1 MRRAPADVEDLAA
14 RIGVGLTVG
23 AVWASDS
30 GGVRQEVRHR
40 SIARKFAIS
49 ASHCTAWRT
58 PGTQPFDAGVL
69 TFRTT
74 SGRAAFPPCYGAGA
88 MAGDPLF
95 FRDLALVLLA
105 AVVGGALAWRTGQ
118 PLVLGYV
125 LGGMAVSPFTP
136 GPAMADAHHFEAFA
150 EIGVVLLMFSVGLE
164 FSLKDLLRVKGVALG
179 GGTLGTVLSIG
190 LAVAVGLAL
199 GWPPL
204 QGLVVGIVISVASTM
219 VLARLLLDRGELHTR
234 HGRVLVGISLVEDL
248 AVVVLL
254 ALMPALGALAADRL
268 LMIGRGLGTAA
279 LVLVPFVALAARVVS
294 PLLTRVART
303 RDQELFLLVAL
314 ALGLGTAALTQAIGL
329 SLALG
334 AFLAGLLIS
343 TSDFAH
349 ETLARLL
356 PLRDTFGAFFFVTI
370 GALIDPRRVFDNLP
384 LLGTLVALVVVGKLL
399 IRFGVVWLFGETL
412 WTAVLVGIGLA
423 QIGEFSFVLVQ
434 AAREAGHIGA
444 DVYQATLAASLLTI
458 LINAAL
464 VRVAPRYLG
473 ALRAA
478 GPAPPEVDAAAHELE
493 RHVILCGYGRV
504 GSAVAEALD
513 TFHVRWVAIENDP
526 DVVRGLRER
535 GVPSLFGDAVHR
547 RLLEHAGAERA
558 ALAVVA
564 LPETDRVRLVV
575 RNLRALNATVP
586 ILARA
591 HAAEHHELLRQA
603 GATEVIQ
610 PELEAASTLIRHALR
625 RLALPRERVLAYLE
639 QYREAMDLV
648 GPHPVEGGLPQLREV
663 TLDDGGLA
671 DRSLHD
677 ARVRERFGVSVVA
690 ITRADGTSVPHP
702 SADTVLRAGDRV
714 RLFGLPEQIDALLA
728 YAARE

>member
-1 MRRAPADVEDLAA
+1 
-14 RIGVGLTVG
+14 
-23 AVWASDS
+23 
-30 GGVRQEVRHR
+30 
-40 SIARKFAIS
+40 
-49 ASHCTAWRT
+49 
-58 PGTQPFDAGVL
+58 
-69 TFRTT
+69 
-74 SGRAAFPPCYGAGA
+74 

-105 AVVGGALAWRTGQ
+105 AVLGGALAWRLGQ

-136 GPAMADAHHFEAFA
+136 GPAVADAHHFEAFA

-164 FSLKDLLRVKGVALG
+164 FSLRDLRRVQGVAIV
-179 GGTLGTVLSIG
+179 GGTLGTALSIV
-190 LAVAVGLAL
+190 LTVAAGLAL
-199 GWPPL
+199 GWPPR

-254 ALMPALGALAADRL
+254 ALMPALGALGTERL
-268 LMIGRGLGTAA
+268 LMIGRGLGLAA
-279 LVLVPFVALAARVVS
+279 LVLLPFVALAARVLP

-303 RDQELFLLVAL
+303 RDQELLLMVAL
-314 ALGLGTAALTQAIGL
+314 ALGLGAAALTQAVGL

-334 AFLAGLLIS
+334 AFMAGLLVS

-349 ETLARLL
+349 EMLARLL

-370 GALIDPRRVFDNLP
+370 GALIDPRHVLDHLS
-384 LLGTLVALVVVGKLL
+384 LLGVMVALVVVGKFLV
-399 IRFGVVWLFGETL
+399 RFGVVWLFGETL
-412 WTAVLVGIGLA
+412 WTALLTGIGLA

-434 AAREAGHIGA
+434 AARHEGYIGT
-444 DVYQATLAASLLTI
+444 DVYQTTLAASLLTI
-458 LINAAL
+458 VINAVL

-478 GPAPPEVDAAAHELE
+478 GPAPPEADPTARDLQA
-493 RHVILCGYGRV
+493 HVILCGYGRV

-513 TFHVRWVAIENDP
+513 TFHVRWVAIETDP

-535 GVPSLFGDAVHR
+535 GVPSLFGDASHH
-547 RLLEHAGAERA
+547 RLLEQAGAVRA

-564 LPETDRVRLVV
+564 LPETERVRLVV
-575 RNLRALNATVP
+575 RNLRALNTTVP

-591 HAAEHHELLRQA
+591 HDREHHEPLRQA

-625 RLALPRERVLAYLE
+625 RLELPRERVLAYLE
-639 QYREAMDLV
+639 QYREAMDLARTLR
-648 GPHPVEGGLPQLREV
+648 VEGGFPQLREV
-663 TLDDGGLA
+663 TLDAGGLT
-671 DRSLHD
+671 DRTLHD

-690 ITRADGTSVPHP
+690 ITRADGTLVPHP
-702 SADTVLRAGDRV
+702 SADTVLRVGDRV

-728 YAARE
+728 HASPD

>member
-1 MRRAPADVEDLAA
+1 MAD
-14 RIGVGLTVG
+14 
-23 AVWASDS
+23 
-30 GGVRQEVRHR
+30 
-40 SIARKFAIS
+40 S
-49 ASHCTAWRT
+49 AHETFSPR
-58 PGTQPFDAGVL
+58 GVL
-69 TFRTT
+69 TPSTAPGRVPFPGS
-74 SGRAAFPPCYGAGA
+74 SGPRASRAACYRAGA
-88 MAGDPLF
+88 MAGDPQF

-105 AVVGGALAWRTGQ
+105 AVLGGALAWRLGQ

-125 LGGMAVSPFTP
+125 LGGMAISPFTP
-136 GPAMADAHHFEAFA
+136 GPAVADTHNFEAFA
-150 EIGVVLLMFSVGLE
+150 EIGVVLLMFCVGLE
-164 FSLKDLLRVKGVALG
+164 FSLKDLQRVKGVALI
-179 GGTLGTVLSIG
+179 GGTLGTALSIG
-190 LAVAVGLAL
+190 LAVVVGLAL

-204 QGLVVGIVISVASTM
+204 QGLVIGIVICVASTM

-268 LMIGRGLGTAA
+268 LMIGRGLGIAA
-279 LVLVPFVALAARVVS
+279 LVLVPFVAVAARVIA

-303 RDQELFLLVAL
+303 RNQELFLMVAL
-314 ALGLGTAALTQAIGL
+314 AIGLGTAALTQAVGL

-356 PLRDTFGAFFFVTI
+356 PLRDTFGAFFFVTV

-384 LLGTLVALVVVGKLL
+384 LLVTMVALVVVGKLVV
-399 IRFGVVWLFGETL
+399 RVGVVRLFGETL
-412 WTAVLVGIGLA
+412 RTALLTGIGLA
-423 QIGEFSFVLVQ
+423 QIGEFSFVLVK
-434 AAREAGHIGA
+434 AAREEGHIGA
-444 DVYQATLAASLLTI
+444 DVYQVTLAASLITI

-464 VRVAPRYLG
+464 VRLAPRYLG
-473 ALRAA
+473 ALRV
-478 GPAPPEVDAAAHELE
+478 GPALPEVDPAAPELE

-513 TFHVRWVAIENDP
+513 TFHVRWIAIENDP

-535 GVPSLFGDAVHR
+535 GIPSLFGDAGHR
-547 RLLEHAGAERA
+547 RLLEQAGAGRA

-564 LPETDRVRLVV
+564 LPETQRVRLVV
-575 RNLRALNATVP
+575 RHLRALNATVP

-591 HAAEHHELLRQA
+591 HDRDHHEPLRQA

-625 RLALPRERVLAYLE
+625 RLELPRERVLAYLE
-639 QYREAMDLV
+639 QYREAMGLA
-648 GPHPVEGGLPQLREV
+648 GPHPVEGGLPQLEEV
-663 TLDDGGLA
+663 TLEAGSLT
-671 DRSLHD
+671 DRTLHD

-690 ITRADGTSVPHP
+690 ITRADGTLVPHP
-702 SADTVLRAGDRV
+702 SADTVLRPGDRV

-728 YAARE
+728 YAARPE

>member
-1 MRRAPADVEDLAA
+1 MAD
-14 RIGVGLTVG
+14 
-23 AVWASDS
+23 
-30 GGVRQEVRHR
+30 
-40 SIARKFAIS
+40 S
-49 ASHCTAWRT
+49 AHETFSPR
-58 PGTQPFDAGVL
+58 GVL
-69 TFRTT
+69 TPSTAPGRVPFPGS
-74 SGRAAFPPCYGAGA
+74 SGPRASRAACYRAGA
-88 MAGDPLF
+88 MAGDPQF

-105 AVVGGALAWRTGQ
+105 AVLGGALAWRLGQ

-125 LGGMAVSPFTP
+125 LGGMAISPFTP
-136 GPAMADAHHFEAFA
+136 GPAVADTHNFEAFA
-150 EIGVVLLMFSVGLE
+150 EIGVVLLMFCVGLE
-164 FSLKDLLRVKGVALG
+164 FSLKDLQRVKGVALI
-179 GGTLGTVLSIG
+179 GGTLGTALSIG
-190 LAVAVGLAL
+190 LAVVVGLAL

-204 QGLVVGIVISVASTM
+204 QGLVIGIVICVASTM

-268 LMIGRGLGTAA
+268 LMIGRGLGIAA
-279 LVLVPFVALAARVVS
+279 LVLVPFVAVAARVVA

-303 RDQELFLLVAL
+303 RDQELFLMVAL
-314 ALGLGTAALTQAIGL
+314 AIGLGTAALNQAVGL

-356 PLRDTFGAFFFVTI
+356 PLRDTFGAFFFVTV

-384 LLGTLVALVVVGKLL
+384 LLATMVALVVVGKLV
-399 IRFGVVWLFGETL
+399 IRVGVVRLFGETL
-412 WTAVLVGIGLA
+412 WTALLTGIGLA

-434 AAREAGHIGA
+434 AAREEGHIGA
-444 DVYQATLAASLLTI
+444 DVYQVTLAASLITI

-464 VRVAPRYLG
+464 VRLAPRYLG
-473 ALRAA
+473 ALRV
-478 GPAPPEVDAAAHELE
+478 GPALPEVDPTAPELE

-513 TFHVRWVAIENDP
+513 TFHVRWVVIENDP

-535 GVPSLFGDAVHR
+535 GIPSLFGDAGHR
-547 RLLEHAGAERA
+547 RLLEQAGAGRA

-564 LPETDRVRLVV
+564 LPETQRVRLVV
-575 RNLRALNATVP
+575 RHLRALNATVP

-591 HAAEHHELLRQA
+591 HDRDHHEPLRQA

-625 RLALPRERVLAYLE
+625 RLELPRERVLAYLE
-639 QYREAMDLV
+639 QSREAMGLA
-648 GPHPVEGGLPQLREV
+648 GPHPVEGGLPQLEEV
-663 TLDDGGLA
+663 TLEAGSLT
-671 DRSLHD
+671 DRTLHD

-690 ITRADGTSVPHP
+690 ITRADGTLVPHP
-702 SADTVLRAGDRV
+702 SADTVLRPGDRV

-728 YAARE
+728 YAARPE

>member
-1 MRRAPADVEDLAA
+1 ML
-14 RIGVGLTVG
+14 
-23 AVWASDS
+23 S
-30 GGVRQEVRHR
+30 
-40 SIARKFAIS
+40 
-49 ASHCTAWRT
+49 
-58 PGTQPFDAGVL
+58 
-69 TFRTT
+69 FR
-74 SGRAAFPPCYGAGA
+74 A

-105 AVVGGALAWRTGQ
+105 AVLGGALAWRLGQ

-136 GPAMADAHHFEAFA
+136 GPAVADAHNFEAFA
-150 EIGVVLLMFSVGLE
+150 EIGVVLLMFCVGLE
-164 FSLKDLLRVKGVALG
+164 FSLQDLQRVKRVALL
-179 GGTLGTVLSIG
+179 GGTLGTALSIG
-190 LAVAVGLAL
+190 AAVVVGLAL

-254 ALMPALGALAADRL
+254 ALMPALGAMAPDRL
-268 LMIGRGLGTAA
+268 LLIGRGLGVAA
-279 LVLVPFVALAARVVS
+279 LVLVPFIMLARRVIA

-303 RDQELFLLVAL
+303 RDQELFLMVAL
-314 ALGLGTAALTQAIGL
+314 ALGLGTAALTQAVGL

-334 AFLAGLLIS
+334 AFMAGLLIS

-370 GALIDPRRVFDNLP
+370 GALIDPSRVFDNLP
-384 LLGTLVALVVVGKLL
+384 LLATMVALVVVGKLVL
-399 IRFGVVWLFGETL
+399 RFLVVWLVGETM
-412 WTAVLVGIGLA
+412 WTALLTGIGLA

-434 AAREAGHIGA
+434 AARQEGYIGA
-444 DVYQATLAASLLTI
+444 DVYQATLATSLLTI
-458 LINAAL
+458 VINAVL

-473 ALRAA
+473 ALRATGTA
-478 GPAPPEVDAAAHELE
+478 LPEVDPATPELQG
-493 RHVILCGYGRV
+493 HVILCGFGRV

-513 TFHVRWVAIENDP
+513 TFHVRWMAIENDP

-535 GVPSLFGDAVHR
+535 GIPSLFGDASHR
-547 RLLEHAGAERA
+547 RLLERAGAERA
-558 ALAVVA
+558 ALVVVA

-575 RNLRALNATVP
+575 GNLRALNQRVP

-591 HAAEHHELLRQA
+591 HDRAHHEPLRRA

-639 QYREAMDLV
+639 QFREAMDLV
-648 GPHPVEGGLPQLREV
+648 GHPDESGLPQLREV
-663 TLDDGGLA
+663 TLDEGSLS
-671 DRSLHD
+671 DRTLHD
-677 ARVRERFGVSVVA
+677 ARVRERFGVSVLA
-690 ITRADGTSVPHP
+690 ITRADGTIVPHP
-702 SADTVLRAGDRV
+702 TADTVLRAGDRV
-714 RLFGLPEQIDALLA
+714 RLFGLPQQIDALLA
-728 YAARE
+728 YASRD

>member
-1 MRRAPADVEDLAA
+1 
-14 RIGVGLTVG
+14 
-23 AVWASDS
+23 
-30 GGVRQEVRHR
+30 
-40 SIARKFAIS
+40 
-49 ASHCTAWRT
+49 
-58 PGTQPFDAGVL
+58 
-69 TFRTT
+69 
-74 SGRAAFPPCYGAGA
+74 
-88 MAGDPLF
+88 MAGDPQF

-105 AVVGGALAWRTGQ
+105 AVLGGALAWRLNQ

-125 LGGMAVSPFTP
+125 LGGMAISPFTP
-136 GPAMADAHHFEAFA
+136 GPAVADAHNFEAFA
-150 EIGVVLLMFSVGLE
+150 EIGVVLLMFCVGLE
-164 FSLKDLLRVKGVALG
+164 FSLKDLQRVKGVALI
-179 GGTLGTVLSIG
+179 GGTLGTALSIG
-190 LAVAVGLAL
+190 LAVVVGLVL

-204 QGLVVGIVISVASTM
+204 QGLVIGIVICVASTM

-268 LMIGRGLGTAA
+268 LMIGRGLGIAA
-279 LVLVPFVALAARVVS
+279 LVLVPFVAVAARVIA

-303 RDQELFLLVAL
+303 RNQELFLMVAL
-314 ALGLGTAALTQAIGL
+314 AIGLGTAALTQAVGL

-370 GALIDPRRVFDNLP
+370 GALIDPRRVLDNLP
-384 LLGTLVALVVVGKLL
+384 LLATMVALVVVGKLVV
-399 IRFGVVWLFGETL
+399 RVGVVRLFGETL
-412 WTAVLVGIGLA
+412 WTALLTGIGLA

-434 AAREAGHIGA
+434 AARQEGYVGD
-444 DVYQATLAASLLTI
+444 DVYQTTLAASLITI

-473 ALRAA
+473 ALRV
-478 GPAPPEVDAAAHELE
+478 GPALPEADPAAPELE
-493 RHVILCGYGRV
+493 RHVILCGFGRV

-513 TFHVRWVAIENDP
+513 TFHVRWVVIENDP

-535 GVPSLFGDAVHR
+535 GIPSLFGDAGQR
-547 RLLEHAGAERA
+547 RLLEQAGAERA

-575 RNLRALNATVP
+575 RHLRALNATVP

-591 HAAEHHELLRQA
+591 HDRDHHEPLRQA

-625 RLALPRERVLAYLE
+625 RLELPRERVLAYLE

-648 GPHPVEGGLPQLREV
+648 APPPVGSGLPQLREV
-663 TLDDGGLA
+663 TLDAGALT
-671 DRSLHD
+671 DRTLHD

-690 ITRADGTSVPHP
+690 ITRADGTQVPHP
-702 SADTVLRAGDRV
+702 SADTLLRAGDRM

-728 YAARE
+728 YASRD

>member
-1 MRRAPADVEDLAA
+1 MLPGARACFAA
-14 RIGVGLTVG
+14 
-23 AVWASDS
+23 
-30 GGVRQEVRHR
+30 
-40 SIARKFAIS
+40 
-49 ASHCTAWRT
+49 
-58 PGTQPFDAGVL
+58 VL
-69 TFRTT
+69 SFR
-74 SGRAAFPPCYGAGA
+74 A
-88 MAGDPLF
+88 MTGDPLF

-105 AVVGGALAWRTGQ
+105 AVLGGALAWRMGQ

-136 GPAMADAHHFEAFA
+136 GPAVADAHNFEVFA

-164 FSLKDLLRVKGVALG
+164 FSLKDLQRVKRVALIG
-179 GGTLGTVLSIG
+179 GSLGPVLSIG
-190 LAVAVGLAL
+190 LAILLGLVL
-199 GWPPL
+199 GWPPR

-254 ALMPALGALAADRL
+254 ALMPALGVLAADRVL
-268 LMIGRGLGTAA
+268 VIGRGLATAA
-279 LVLVPFVALAARVVS
+279 LVLVPFVALAARVVG
-294 PLLTRVART
+294 PLLTSVART
-303 RDQELFLLVAL
+303 RDQELFLMVAL
-314 ALGLGTAALTQAIGL
+314 ALGLGTAALTQAVGL

-334 AFLAGLLIS
+334 AFLAGLLVS

-349 ETLARLL
+349 EMLARLL
-356 PLRDTFGAFFFVTI
+356 PLRDTFGAFFFVTV

-384 LLGTLVALVVVGKLL
+384 LLAAMVALVVVGKLVV
-399 IRFGVVWLFGETL
+399 RVGVVWLVGETL
-412 WTAVLVGIGLA
+412 WTALLTGIGLA

-434 AAREAGHIGA
+434 AARQEGHIGS
-444 DVYQATLAASLLTI
+444 DVYQATLAASLITI
-458 LINAAL
+458 VINAAM
-464 VRVAPRYLG
+464 VRLAPRYLG

-478 GPAPPEVDAAAHELE
+478 GPTLPEAEATADELKN
-493 RHVILCGYGRV
+493 HVIVCGYGRV

-513 TFHVRWVAIENDP
+513 TFHVRWVAIETDP

-535 GVPSLFGDAVHR
+535 GIPCVFGDARHR

-564 LPETDRVRLVV
+564 LPQTDRVHLVV
-575 RNLRALNATVP
+575 RHLRALNATVP

-591 HAAEHHELLRQA
+591 HDRAHHEPLRQA

-625 RLALPRERVLAYLE
+625 RLELPRARVLAYLE

-663 TLDDGGLA
+663 TLEDGSLA
-671 DRSLHD
+671 NRSLHD

-690 ITRADGTSVPHP
+690 ITRRDGTLVPYP

-714 RLFGLPEQIDALLA
+714 RLFGLREQIDALLT
-728 YAARE
+728 YAARD